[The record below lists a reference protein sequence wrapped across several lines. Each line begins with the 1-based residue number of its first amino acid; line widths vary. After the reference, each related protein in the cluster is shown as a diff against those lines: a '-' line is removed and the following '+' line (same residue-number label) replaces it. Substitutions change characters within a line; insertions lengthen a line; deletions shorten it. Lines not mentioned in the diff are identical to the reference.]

1 MTHAF
6 RSFRRSLM
14 AAAHAAAVVLAVSA
28 LKVADVAAQE
38 PTDSVA
44 PVDALSRPAR
54 AMATRAELDEILAGK
69 KGPVSDEV
77 ARQVKERLEKGDLQP
92 GDRIALRVVGEQTLT
107 DTFTVTT
114 ERTLELPNM
123 APVPVTGVLRS
134 ELRPYL
140 TKQLG
145 RFIRNPDVQAAALV
159 RISLAG
165 AVGRPGFY
173 NLPADVLASDAI
185 MAAGGP
191 AANGDVA
198 KTTIRRG
205 SVEIMEEKELAS
217 AVQGGMSLDQLNIQ
231 SGDEI
236 IVGTKSQ
243 GAKGVLQTMGLISGA
258 LFGIV
263 AITRI
268 F

>member
-1 MTHAF
+1 MPNLF
-6 RSFRRSLM
+6 R
-14 AAAHAAAVVLAVSA
+14 AHVGGLTLGIAVFLAVGA
-28 LKVADVAAQE
+28 GKDVAAQDKQ
-38 PTDSVA
+38 DSVVR
-44 PVDALSRPAR
+44 VDTLARPAR
-54 AMATRAELDEILAGK
+54 AMATRAELEEILAGK
-69 KGPVSDEV
+69 KGPVSDDL
-77 ARQVKERLEKGDLQP
+77 ARQVKDRLEKGDLQP

-107 DTFTVTT
+107 DTFTVST

-123 APVPVTGVLRS
+123 APVPVKGVLRS

-140 TKQLG
+140 TQQLA
-145 RFIRNPDVQAAALV
+145 RFIRNPDLQAAALV
-159 RISLAG
+159 RVSLSG

-191 AANGDVA
+191 AGNADVT
-198 KTTIRRG
+198 KTTVRRG
-205 SVEIMEEKELAS
+205 VDEILDEKEVAS
-217 AVQGGMSLDQLNIQ
+217 AVQTGESLDQLNIQ

-236 IVGTKSQ
+236 IVGLKGEGMR
-243 GAKGVLQTMGLISGA
+243 GALRTMGMISGA

>member
-1 MTHAF
+1 MPNLF
-6 RSFRRSLM
+6 R
-14 AAAHAAAVVLAVSA
+14 AHVGGLTLGIAVFLAVGA
-28 LKVADVAAQE
+28 GKDVAAQE
-38 PTDSVA
+38 KQDSVVR
-44 PVDALSRPAR
+44 VDTLARPAR
-54 AMATRAELDEILAGK
+54 AMATRAELEEILAGK
-69 KGPVSDEV
+69 KGPVSDDL
-77 ARQVKERLEKGDLQP
+77 ARQVKDRLEKGDLQP

-107 DTFTVTT
+107 DTFTVST

-123 APVPVTGVLRS
+123 APVPVKGVLRS

-140 TKQLG
+140 TQQLA
-145 RFIRNPDVQAAALV
+145 RFIRNPDLQAAALV
-159 RISLAG
+159 RVSLSG

-191 AANGDVA
+191 AGNADVT
-198 KTTIRRG
+198 KTTVRRG
-205 SVEIMEEKELAS
+205 VDEILDEKEVAS
-217 AVQGGMSLDQLNIQ
+217 AVQTGESLDQLNIQ

-236 IVGTKSQ
+236 IVGLKGEGMR
-243 GAKGVLQTMGLISGA
+243 GALRTMGMISGA